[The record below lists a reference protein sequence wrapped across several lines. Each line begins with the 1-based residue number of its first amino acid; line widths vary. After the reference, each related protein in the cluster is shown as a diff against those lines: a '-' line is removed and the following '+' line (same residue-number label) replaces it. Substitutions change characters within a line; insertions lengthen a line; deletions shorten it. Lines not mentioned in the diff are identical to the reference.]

1 MTQPSTSTPVRRRAV
16 LASLA
21 SGVTV
26 LGSGCASRLRAA
38 TGWQSPDQVSL
49 QIKTAPADADP
60 YALRI
65 ARQVAEWFR
74 TAGID
79 VQVTPMAEEEL
90 LRQVLLNHDFDL
102 FVAPTPAQFGTP
114 DALFSLLHS
123 RFAGRQGWQNPFGYT
138 NLDVDGLLEEQRRST
153 GSDRRDAVE
162 RLLKSVAATQPFTVV
177 GFPDDIRAARTDRFT
192 NWQNTDLQS
201 PMGYLDLNRR
211 GDVEDA
217 SLDGSNTPLD
227 ESDADEPHLEV
238 VTTDERPTQN
248 LNPLAVEFRR
258 SSAIMGLLY
267 DSLGYSRNGVTVE
280 PWLAASWAFSEGD
293 DGPVARIELRDDTVW
308 HDGEP
313 LTASDVEFTYSF
325 LADTSLGSTI
335 ETEDGEDDSG
345 PVPAPRFQGRSSL
358 VTDVRAVDSRTVEI
372 QFVDCEPRVAT
383 RALTVPVLPSHV
395 WADRTGAASV
405 GGIELGGATEALV
418 TNNIPPVGSGPLEFV
433 RNTPRETLVLDR
445 FDDHFLSRDDVDGV
459 PPQLADAPA
468 FDRLTFSV
476 VGSDMTAAETVASDD
491 ADVTGTPLGAA
502 TVPRIGRASALDLVV
517 RRSQWFYLV
526 GYNARRPPLTNP
538 RFRNTLAHLVDKRHL
553 TSEVFKGY
561 AQPAAS
567 PLDGTRWLPS
577 DLRWDGEDPVTPFLG
592 TNGELDVERVR
603 EAFRDAGF
611 QYEDGKLV
619 GG

>member
-1 MTQPSTSTPVRRRAV
+1 MTQPCTSNTVRRRAV
-16 LASLA
+16 LSSLA
-21 SGVTV
+21 TGVAV

-38 TGWQSPDQVSL
+38 TGWQSPDQVTL
-49 QIKTAPADADP
+49 RIKTVPADADP

-65 ARQVAEWFR
+65 ARQVAEWLR

-90 LRQVLLNHDFDL
+90 LRQVLLSHDFDL
-102 FVAPTPAQFGTP
+102 FVAPTPAQFQTP
-114 DALFSLLHS
+114 DALYSLLHS
-123 RFAGRQGWQNPFGYT
+123 RFAGAQGWQNPFGYT
-138 NLDVDGLLEEQRRST
+138 NLDVDELLEEQRRST
-153 GSDRRDAVE
+153 GQARREAVE
-162 RLLKSVAATQPFTVV
+162 GMLQSVATTQPFTVV
-177 GFPDDIRAARTDRFT
+177 GFPDDIRTARTDRFT
-192 NWQNTDLQS
+192 NWQNADLQS
-201 PMGYLDLNRR
+201 PMGYLSLNRR
-211 GDVEDA
+211 DGVEPVTD
-217 SLDGSNTPLD
+217 D
-227 ESDADEPHLEV
+227 ESDSPEPHLQV

-258 SSAIMGLLY
+258 SSSIMGLLY
-267 DSLGYSRNGVTVE
+267 DSLGYSRNAETVE
-280 PWLAASWAFSEGD
+280 PWLASSWAFSEGD
-293 DGPVARIELRDDTVW
+293 EGPVARVELREETVW

-313 LTASDVEFTYSF
+313 LTASDVAFTYAF
-325 LADTSLGSTI
+325 LADTSLGSSV
-335 ETEDGEDDSG
+335 ETEDGEDDDG

-358 VTDVRAVDSRTVEI
+358 VADVRAVDSRTVEM

-383 RALTVPVLPSHV
+383 RAFTVPVLPSHV
-395 WADRTGAASV
+395 WGDRTGAASV

-433 RNTPRETLVLDR
+433 RNTPREALVLDR
-445 FDDHFLSRDDVDGV
+445 FDDHFLARDGVDGV
-459 PPQLADAPA
+459 PPQLAGAPA
-468 FDRLTFSV
+468 FDRLTVSV
-476 VGSDMTAAETVASDD
+476 VGSDTTAAETVASDD

-517 RRSQWFYLV
+517 RHSRGFYLV

-553 TSEVFKGY
+553 TSEVFEGY

-577 DLRWDGEDPVTPFLG
+577 DLRWDGEDPVAPFLG

-603 EAFRDAGF
+603 EAFRNAGF
-611 QYEDGKLV
+611 QYEDERLV